1 MTETTTPTPPD
12 HDHDHVYLQICEALK
27 RDSVPELRVRS
38 ASWPIE
44 DLCRVI
50 TLIRQ
55 DPRVP
60 SVVRQNTVTRQVGP

>member
-12 HDHDHVYLQICEALK
+12 HVHPQICEALK

-60 SVVRQNTVTRQVGP
+60 SVVRQNTVTRKVGP

>member
-12 HDHDHVYLQICEALK
+12 HDHVHLQICEALK
-27 RDSVPELRVRS
+27 KDSVPELRVRS
-38 ASWPIE
+38 ALWPIE

-60 SVVRQNTVTRQVGP
+60 SVVRQNTVTRQVGQ

>member
-12 HDHDHVYLQICEALK
+12 HDHVHLQICEALK
-27 RDSVPELRVRS
+27 NDSVPELRVRS

-60 SVVRQNTVTRQVGP
+60 SVVRQNTVTRQVGQ